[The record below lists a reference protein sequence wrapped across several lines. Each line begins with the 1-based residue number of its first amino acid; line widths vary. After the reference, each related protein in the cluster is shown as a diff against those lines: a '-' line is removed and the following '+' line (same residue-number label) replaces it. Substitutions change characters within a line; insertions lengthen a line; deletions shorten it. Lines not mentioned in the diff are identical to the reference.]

1 MGPGRNNRADH
12 PPALLPRLHS
22 RDSSKPGSDRST
34 VAGHRSSDDTGVRS
48 PSSNSGT
55 DSDTCAPP
63 DPRFTGGQLGV
74 ALMGM
79 SLRSTRLLKALCWI
93 ADGVSEGEAEDLK
106 PLVSITRSHPEPLG
120 EILGLHWIQDGIEFP
135 DTAILRHLEQIT
147 GVLNEG
153 ALGLL

>member
-48 PSSNSGT
+48 HSSNSGT

-63 DPRFTGGQLGV
+63 DPRFTGSHTYTVTGGQLGV

-93 ADGVSEGEAEDLK
+93 ADGVSEGEAEDLNWT
-106 PLVSITRSHPEPLG
+106 LRISSGVSK
-120 EILGLHWIQDGIEFP
+120 GIYKSVVQSDREF
-135 DTAILRHLEQIT
+135 LRI
-147 GVLNEG
+147 GVG
-153 ALGLL
+153 DR